1 MRKDNR
7 YKLAVARAAAN
18 SVAVWPRLLL
28 RAAVSL
34 AILALF
40 LWLLA
45 NRLTELDLADL
56 HTGVTG
62 VSMAQWAAALIL
74 TSISFWA
81 VGRYDAVLHRHFATG
96 LPERLTRRAGICA
109 IAVSQTLGLGLITG
123 AILRWRMLPGQ
134 SLWLA
139 TRLTGAVA
147 VSFLAGWAVV
157 TALVLLI
164 LPDAPF
170 KPQAITVVIAATLL
184 IVISLVAPPTRFRWP
199 NGLTL
204 LRLIGLAAVDTLAAA
219 AAFHMLCP
227 DTLSLP
233 VATML
238 PAFMLA
244 LGAGLVT
251 GTPGGVGPFELTLL
265 ALLPSEPAKPLVGAI
280 LAWRVCY
287 YALPA
292 ILGAILAFIGPA
304 RINPRQSVAT
314 RPLLA
319 TAPRAETALLYQG
332 EHHML
337 WHSTTAI
344 LLARTPHLLIALFDP
359 IKGEP
364 NSAFRALQTAARAE
378 SRLPALYKCN
388 ARIAAAAR
396 GAGFSS
402 MKVAH
407 EAWLDPRVY
416 TLQVPSRSGLRRKL
430 RRAEAAG
437 ITVSGPPDSG
447 LQCWDDL
454 TAIAAN
460 WAKAHG
466 GERGFS
472 TGRFVVDYVAR
483 QRIYIAWQNST
494 PIAFVTFHQTT
505 REWTLDLMRHAA
517 HLPDGTMHLLIQTAI
532 NDAQRMGLHRLSLAA
547 VPKLSSSVGPMVRL
561 FRRIYERPSGLVRF
575 KTSFA
580 PHWQPLYLVA
590 QNRPALLLAAAEII
604 RAVHRPTPLPTAMA
618 RTIEHHHDDYEFAS
632 AGRAWHRLPE

>member
-7 YKLAVARAAAN
+7 YKLVVAGTATN
-18 SVAVWPRLLL
+18 SVVIWPRLLL
-28 RAAVSL
+28 RAAASL

-45 NRLTELDLADL
+45 NRLTQLDLEDL
-56 HTGVTG
+56 HSGVTG
-62 VSMAQWAAALIL
+62 VSVAQWASALIL

-157 TALVLLI
+157 TAFVLLI
-164 LPDAPF
+164 LHDAPF
-170 KPQAITVVIAATLL
+170 KPQAIAVLITAALL
-184 IVISLVAPPTRFRWP
+184 TVISLFAPPARFRWP

-204 LRLIGLAAVDTLAAA
+204 LRLISLTAVDTLAAA

-233 VATML
+233 FATML
-238 PAFMLA
+238 PAFLLA
-244 LGAGLVT
+244 LGAGLVS

-265 ALLPSEPAKPLVGAI
+265 ALLPSEPATPLVGAI

-292 ILGAILAFIGPA
+292 ILGATLAFIGPA
-304 RINPRQSVAT
+304 RINLRQNVANKA
-314 RPLLA
+314 LLA

-332 EHHML
+332 EHRVL
-337 WHSTTAI
+337 WQSSTAL
-344 LLARTPHLLIALFDP
+344 LLARTPHLSIGLFDP
-359 IKGEP
+359 ISGQP
-364 NSAFRALQTAARAE
+364 NAAIRALQAAAHAE
-378 SRLPALYKCN
+378 SRLPALYKCT
-388 ARIAAAAR
+388 ARIAAGAR

-402 MKVAH
+402 MKVAQ
-407 EAWLDPRVY
+407 EAWLDPRAY
-416 TLQVPSRSGLRRKL
+416 TLQTASRAGLRRKL
-430 RRAEAAG
+430 RRADAAG
-437 ITVSGPPDSG
+437 ITVSGPTD
-447 LQCWDDL
+447 LDFQCWNEL
-454 TAIAAN
+454 TAIATN
-460 WAKAHG
+460 WALAHG

-472 TGRFVVDYVAR
+472 MGRFAIDYVAR

-505 REWTLDLMRHAA
+505 REWTLDLMRHVAQ
-517 HLPDGTMHLLIQTAI
+517 LPDGTMHLLIQTAI
-532 NDAQRMGLHRLSLAA
+532 NDAARMGLPRLSLAA
-547 VPKLSSSVGPMVRL
+547 VPKLSTNLGPMARL
-561 FRRIYERPSGLVRF
+561 FRRTYERPTGLVRF

-580 PHWQPLYLVA
+580 PQWQPLYLVA
-590 QNRPALLLAAAEII
+590 QNRAALLLAAAEIT
-604 RAVHRPTPLPTAMA
+604 RAVHRPAPLPNTMPRA
-618 RTIEHHHDDYEFAS
+618 IEHHHDDYEFAS